1 MKTNSPQIKKNFLEG
16 DEDDITNFKITSNNT
31 TKNSYTNKFNDNITS
46 DHSNMNLIELIN
58 SLKEKIAV
66 YEKDIENLIDEKLEM
81 QIEINNLKLDKIKYK
96 KKNSGFLEN
105 NPNLSK
111 LVEINEQ
118 LKKQN
123 EDMKNEIDKLN
134 SIIEKQNEIVKSNQF
149 QIEKNKNNNNNDN
162 VINNE
167 NYKCPNCEKKNDEL
181 KKLTNE
187 KMDIMLAISELKK
200 QLEALKA
207 NEKKRKNK
215 KMKEKINKNESLP
228 NIEQYFILNNKFQ
241 LVDKNRNLWHMK
253 RCNKFQEFKE
263 KNKNIYK
270 SSDEILKAFVDSYE
284 NKNQEENIELPI
296 NNNNNNNNI
305 NYNINENITQKK
317 EKNSDFN
324 TNENKN
330 SNIKEDTSLSLSDNS
345 S

>member
-16 DEDDITNFKITSNNT
+16 DEDDITNFKVTSNNT
-31 TKNSYTNKFNDNITS
+31 TKNSYTNKYNDNITS

-207 NEKKRKNK
+207 NEKK
-215 KMKEKINKNESLP
+215 KEK
-228 NIEQYFILNNKFQ
+228 
-241 LVDKNRNLWHMK
+241 
-253 RCNKFQEFKE
+253 
-263 KNKNIYK
+263 
-270 SSDEILKAFVDSYE
+270 
-284 NKNQEENIELPI
+284 
-296 NNNNNNNNI
+296 
-305 NYNINENITQKK
+305 
-317 EKNSDFN
+317 
-324 TNENKN
+324 
-330 SNIKEDTSLSLSDNS
+330 
-345 S
+345 

>member
-31 TKNSYTNKFNDNITS
+31 TKNSYTIKFNDNITS

-81 QIEINNLKLDKIKYK
+81 QIEINNLKLDKIKCK

-324 TNENKN
+324 INENKN